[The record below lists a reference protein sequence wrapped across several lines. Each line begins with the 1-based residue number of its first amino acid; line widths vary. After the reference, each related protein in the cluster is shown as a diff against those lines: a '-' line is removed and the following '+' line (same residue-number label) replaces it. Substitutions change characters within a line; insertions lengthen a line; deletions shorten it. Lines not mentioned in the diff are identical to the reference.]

1 MQMGKVSSE
10 RLSDK
15 VTQLM
20 PGESQTWTQICSALS
35 HALNLLAAQETVVL
49 AVTSLCPGHCRP
61 PESPFLLSVPPKA
74 SLSHHFKEK
83 PTPPE

>member
-49 AVTSLCPGHCRP
+49 AATSLCQVPCWALVDRRAVTTRA
-61 PESPFLLSVPPKA
+61 LLVRSTGLA
-74 SLSHHFKEK
+74 AG
-83 PTPPE
+83 TGA